1 MLGNSTWVG
10 DACYEVSCYSMEFA
24 KFITIS
30 LGLAN
35 RERGM
40 KWILINFHINIG
52 NEPIQRLYD

>member
-1 MLGNSTWVG
+1 MG

-35 RERGM
+35 RERGRI
-40 KWILINFHINIG
+40 WILINFHINIG